1 MPTTYD
7 LTCTCGAVS
16 MTLTGSPHVRG
27 HCHCNA
33 CRILL
38 DTPYHSVTAWM
49 PEQVAITAGGD
60 ALTEVQHPSLAMKKV
75 FCATCGD
82 VLYNTNR
89 MDWRVVSQHLIA
101 RNSGGN
107 VPEELRAQSHFH
119 YANRIV
125 DIADD
130 LPKKD

>member
-1 MPTTYD
+1 MSEPSYRIGCD
-7 LTCTCGAVS
+7 CGTVQV
-16 MTLTGSPHVRG
+16 TLTGSPRVRG

-49 PEQVAITAGGD
+49 PEQVDVTAGSD
-60 ALTEVQHPSLAMKKV
+60 SLVSFQHPDLSMKKI
-75 FCATCGD
+75 FCRDCGTT
-82 VLYNTNR
+82 LWNTNK

-101 RNSGGN
+101 KRLGGL
-107 VPEELRAQSHFH
+107 PDELQSLSHFH
-119 YANRIV
+119 YGARIV
-125 DIADD
+125 DVDDD